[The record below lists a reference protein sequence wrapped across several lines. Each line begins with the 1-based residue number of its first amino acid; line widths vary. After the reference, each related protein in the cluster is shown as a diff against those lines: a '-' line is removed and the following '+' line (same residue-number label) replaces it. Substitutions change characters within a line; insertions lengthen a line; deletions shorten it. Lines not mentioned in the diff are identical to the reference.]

1 MRSIGRFLWLVIS
14 VVTVIISMAFA
25 ASNDSEVTLHLW
37 PFETGLSL
45 PVWLAVLGALGAGI
59 VTGGLIVWLSTIA
72 IRTKIGTCR
81 KKLKKMEKRIND
93 AELRLADAKTQS
105 SNDPVLISAKK

>member
-1 MRSIGRFLWLVIS
+1 MRFIGRFLWLVIS
-14 VVTVIISMAFA
+14 VVTVIICMAFA

-72 IRTKIGTCR
+72 IRTKNWHMQ
-81 KKLKKMEKRIND
+81 KKLKKRKNGRVTPRCDLPTLKYSPQM
-93 AELRLADAKTQS
+93 TPS
-105 SNDPVLISAKK
+105 

>member
-1 MRSIGRFLWLVIS
+1 MRFIGRFLWLVIS

-45 PVWLAVLGALGAGI
+45 PAWLAVLGALGAGI
-59 VTGGLIVWLSTIA
+59 VTGGLIVWLSTIT
-72 IRTKIGTCR
+72 IRTKNWHLQ
-81 KKLKKMEKRIND
+81 KKLEKMEKRMND
-93 AELRLADAKTQS
+93 AEVRLADAETQS

>member
-1 MRSIGRFLWLVIS
+1 MRFIGRFLWLVIS

-25 ASNDSEVTLHLW
+25 ASNHSEVTLHLW

-72 IRTKIGTCR
+72 IRTR
-81 KKLKKMEKRIND
+81 NWQMQKKLKKMEKRTND
-93 AELRLADAKTQS
+93 AELRLADAEIQS
-105 SNDPVLISAKK
+105 RNDHVLIPVKK

>member
-1 MRSIGRFLWLVIS
+1 MRFIGRFLWLVIT

-37 PFETGLSL
+37 PFNKGLSL
-45 PVWLAVLGALGAGI
+45 PVWLAVLGALGTGV

-72 IRTKIGTCR
+72 IRTRNWHTQ
-81 KKLKKMEKRIND
+81 KKLKKMEKRMND
-93 AELRLADAKTQS
+93 VEVRLANDETRS
-105 SNDPVLISAKK
+105 SNDSVLISTKR

>member
-1 MRSIGRFLWLVIS
+1 MRLIGRFLWLVII

-37 PFETGLSL
+37 PFEIGLSL

-72 IRTKIGTCR
+72 IRTR
-81 KKLKKMEKRIND
+81 NWHMQKKLKKMEKQMND
-93 AELRLADAKTQS
+93 AEVRLADAEKRP
-105 SNDPVLISAKK
+105 SNDSVLISAKK

>member
-1 MRSIGRFLWLVIS
+1 MRFIGRFLWLVIS

-37 PFETGLSL
+37 PFEIGLSL
-45 PVWLAVLGALGAGI
+45 PVWLAGLGALGAGI

-72 IRTKIGTCR
+72 IRAR
-81 KKLKKMEKRIND
+81 NWHMQKKLKKMEKQMND
-93 AELRLADAKTQS
+93 AEVRLADAETQP

>member
-1 MRSIGRFLWLVIS
+1 MRFIGRFIWLVIS
-14 VVTVIISMAFA
+14 VVTVIISMAFT
-25 ASNDSEVTLHLW
+25 ASNDIEVTLHLW

-72 IRTKIGTCR
+72 IRTR
-81 KKLKKMEKRIND
+81 NWHMQKKLKKMEERMND
-93 AELRLADAKTQS
+93 AEVRLADAKTQS
-105 SNDPVLISAKK
+105 SSDSVSILAKK

>member
-1 MRSIGRFLWLVIS
+1 MRFIGRFLWLVIT
-14 VVTVIISMAFA
+14 VVTVIISMVFA

-37 PFETGLSL
+37 PVETGLSL

-72 IRTKIGTCR
+72 IRTR
-81 KKLKKMEKRIND
+81 NWQMQQKLKKMEKRMND
-93 AELRLADAKTQS
+93 AEVRLADAETQS
-105 SNDPVLISAKK
+105 SNDSALISANK

>member
-1 MRSIGRFLWLVIS
+1 

-25 ASNDSEVTLHLW
+25 ASNHSEVTLHLW

-72 IRTKIGTCR
+72 IRTR
-81 KKLKKMEKRIND
+81 NWQMQKKLKKMEKRTND
-93 AELRLADAKTQS
+93 AELRLADAEIQS
-105 SNDPVLISAKK
+105 RNDHVLIPVKK

>member
-1 MRSIGRFLWLVIS
+1 MRFIGRFLWLVIT

-37 PFETGLSL
+37 PFETRLSL

-72 IRTKIGTCR
+72 IRTR
-81 KKLKKMEKRIND
+81 NWHMQKKLKKMEKRMND
-93 AELRLADAKTQS
+93 AKVRLADAETQS
-105 SNDPVLISAKK
+105 SNDSVLISAKK

>member
-1 MRSIGRFLWLVIS
+1 MRLIGRFLWLVIT
-14 VVTVIISMAFA
+14 VIAVIISMAFA
-25 ASNDSEVTLHLW
+25 ASNDIEVTLHLW

-72 IRTKIGTCR
+72 IRTR
-81 KKLKKMEKRIND
+81 NWHMQKKLKKMEKRMND
-93 AELRLADAKTQS
+93 AEVRLADAETK
-105 SNDPVLISAKK
+105 SNNDSVLISANK

>member
-1 MRSIGRFLWLVIS
+1 MRFIGRFIWLVIT

-45 PVWLAVLGALGAGI
+45 PVWLAVLGALGMGVA
-59 VTGGLIVWLSTIA
+59 TGGFIVWLSTIA
-72 IRTKIGTCR
+72 IRTKNWQMQ
-81 KKLKKMEKRIND
+81 KKLKIMETKITD
-93 AELRLADAKTQS
+93 AEVRLADAEKQS
-105 SNDPVLISAKK
+105 SNDSVLISAKR

>member
-1 MRSIGRFLWLVIS
+1 MRFIGRFLWLVLTVMT
-14 VVTVIISMAFA
+14 VVISMAFA

-72 IRTKIGTCR
+72 IRTRNWHMQNKM
-81 KKLKKMEKRIND
+81 KKMEKRMND
-93 AELRLADAKTQS
+93 SEMRLAGTETQS